1 MKILKKYFVADKDN
15 FKFLLN
21 EGVKDFLFSFEKVKT
36 WNLKEIVEK
45 HKINVFL
52 DSSEAVSSVKVNIDE
67 YASYIKNNEIKLY
80 ANLDVFDAEQTL
92 KNQKHL
98 EGKGLH
104 PLPVFHCGEDWKCLE
119 YYAEHY
125 DYICIAGSK
134 DNNQIAFWT
143 RAFNICKRK
152 KIHAFGVGSV
162 KILSSFPFCST
173 DIRDWFHGSVY
184 GRIHYGE
191 SQIDYKNRQ
200 FMEGIKPDIEEL
212 GCDFS
217 LMIQENGNSER
228 DRYNIRFYNK
238 LEFKQQIAKELEY
251 EFDIIPMDKIKP
263 CPFELRQ
270 KDDANE
276 LKMLGESILEDG
288 LFNNLVVRAVE
299 DGYELVCG
307 NRRFLKLIRI
317 GCNDIPCH
325 ILRNCSREKAMEIA
339 LKENTLR
346 RNLSDEELSTILNR
360 MKADYEKRYPEAR
373 RGGSHRQEGFV
384 RKMCKITGRS
394 ESWIRE
400 KINYASNNRKCGLK
414 IPKDMRPKQRKQV
427 EEFVRKNGNKN
438 FNEAVDLARR
448 GINVLRVKVDRTSPL
463 IFITE
468 LSKIK
473 KQLKWI
479 LDMRP
484 VLSSKEK
491 EDSVKILNQMDD
503 MIEEKKELISH

>member
-1 MKILKKYFVADKDN
+1 VADKDN
-15 FKFLLN
+15 FKRLLN
-21 EGVKDFLFSFEKVKT
+21 EGVKNFLIPIDKAKN
-36 WNLKEIVEK
+36 WNLKEIIK
-45 HKINVFL
+45 KYKINAFL
-52 DSSEAVSSVKVNIDE
+52 DSGIGKNINVDE
-67 YASYIKNNEIKLY
+67 YCDFIKINGIQLY
-80 ANLDVFDAEQTL
+80 ANKDIMGDPEQTL
-92 KNQKHL
+92 RNQRYM
-98 EGKGLH
+98 ESRGLH
-104 PLPVFHCGEDWKCLE
+104 PLPVFHAEDVLKNEKNWKYLVD
-119 YYAEHY
+119 YAKDPKY
-125 DYICIAGSK
+125 DVICIAGSK
-134 DNNQIAFWT
+134 DNNQITFWT
-143 RAFNICKRK
+143 KVFNTCKGK

-162 KILSSFPFCST
+162 RILTSFPFYST

-238 LEFKQQIAKELEY
+238 LEFKQQIAKEIKY
-251 EFDIIPMDKIKP
+251 EFDIIPIEKIKP

-276 LKMLGESILEDG
+276 LKMLEESILEDG

-299 DGYELVCG
+299 DDYELVCG

-317 GCNDIPCH
+317 GCTNVPCH

-346 RNLSDEELSTILNR
+346 RNLSDEELSTILDK

-384 RKMCKITGRS
+384 KKLCKTINRS

-400 KINYASNNRKCGLK
+400 KINYVSNNRKCGLK
-414 IPKDMRPKQRKQV
+414 IPKDLTSKQRRLMKKHIEKHGEKNIREAIELVRRDVDITKV
-427 EEFVRKNGNKN
+427 EVG
-438 FNEAVDLARR
+438 
-448 GINVLRVKVDRTSPL
+448 RTSAAK
-463 IFITE
+463 FITE
-468 LSKIK
+468 LGKIK

-484 VLSSKEK
+484 VFSSKEK
-491 EDSVKILNQMDD
+491 EDSVEILNKMSG
-503 MIEEKKELISH
+503 MIEESIEHLSH